1 MIEILWRAPKSKIS
15 QTYLCFSPQLRRAKI
30 VQRWRSIS
38 IYYILR
44 EQTKNI
50 PLRFLYED
58 CQKWNLFIFHPLSK
72 KKQVKFFSKKTF
84 LFPFKKQAEIT
95 KFPGSSAPRTPHKF
109 LWKYHSNPYDHGG
122 GLVGFE
128 NTVSDHHENYLIL

>member
-30 VQRWRSIS
+30 VQRWRSIF

-72 KKQVKFFSKKTF
+72 KTSQIFSKKTF
-84 LFPFKKQAEIT
+84 LFPFKQQAEIT
-95 KFPGSSAPRTPHKF
+95 KFS
-109 LWKYHSNPYDHGG
+109 G
-122 GLVGFE
+122 GLRPP
-128 NTVSDHHENYLIL
+128 NPPQVSLKISLEPLQPRGGWLGLKIW